1 MTETSLHIRPK
12 NRLASAVCLC
22 AAGMAAYIIFTAVS
36 TFCRE
41 TDGLTLAKYLAA
53 ALLLCALAAGLSRLG
68 RNETRHTL
76 CMLAV
81 AFVIRY
87 LFIRLIDTQ
96 PESDFALLYKAAK
109 ELAAGNNTLNSSPYF
124 STWAY
129 QSGYVL
135 FLAFFIRFF
144 GAGLFFFKVMNCL
157 LSTVTVLLVY
167 LLARRMASA
176 QGARAAGWI
185 YTLYPGTILYCSV
198 LTAQHLSEIL
208 LLLAVF
214 LFTLPKRTQKQSFA
228 DAAGAGII
236 LSFSNAAR
244 PTAIVLV
251 LALAA
256 YAVVCCFSGRNL
268 RRVLVRVLLVVVCFY
283 LCAGILSVLVKT
295 SGINRNGLSNL
306 LPEWKF
312 IVGLNQ
318 ASDGQ
323 YNTEDMNRVFHAQNR
338 AQAAQAL
345 LRESLEITAPQFF
358 ALAHRKALLMWGSPE
373 ASYWAFTGCVCDR
386 LTSVYG
392 EDALAVL
399 SKVQNM
405 TAALYMWIYA
415 LITLGA
421 LAQARKKQVN
431 EVYLI
436 LALAALAYFCAHAF
450 IEIQPRYRTL
460 MYALTF
466 PLTASGA
473 EWCFQR
479 TLSRKHGAEEGFR

>member
-53 ALLLCALAAGLSRLG
+53 ALLLCALAAGLSRFG
-68 RNETRHTL
+68 RNETRHAL

-176 QGARAAGWI
+176 QGARSRLDLYALSGHDSLLFGSDGTAPLGNTAVIGRFSFHTAGKNAKAELRGRRWSRHNPVVFKCGPANSDRSCARPRG
-185 YTLYPGTILYCSV
+185 LRRC
-198 LTAQHLSEIL
+198 L
-208 LLLAVF
+208 LL
-214 LFTLPKRTQKQSFA
+214 
-228 DAAGAGII
+228 
-236 LSFSNAAR
+236 
-244 PTAIVLV
+244 
-251 LALAA
+251 
-256 YAVVCCFSGRNL
+256 
-268 RRVLVRVLLVVVCFY
+268 
-283 LCAGILSVLVKT
+283 
-295 SGINRNGLSNL
+295 
-306 LPEWKF
+306 
-312 IVGLNQ
+312 
-318 ASDGQ
+318 
-323 YNTEDMNRVFHAQNR
+323 
-338 AQAAQAL
+338 
-345 LRESLEITAPQFF
+345 
-358 ALAHRKALLMWGSPE
+358 
-373 ASYWAFTGCVCDR
+373 
-386 LTSVYG
+386 
-392 EDALAVL
+392 
-399 SKVQNM
+399 
-405 TAALYMWIYA
+405 
-415 LITLGA
+415 
-421 LAQARKKQVN
+421 
-431 EVYLI
+431 
-436 LALAALAYFCAHAF
+436 
-450 IEIQPRYRTL
+450 
-460 MYALTF
+460 
-466 PLTASGA
+466 
-473 EWCFQR
+473 
-479 TLSRKHGAEEGFR
+479 